1 MKKLLFILVS
11 MACSMTS
18 YAQLKVPT
26 YNDKYGLDFN
36 ISREDSTS
44 SLFHS
49 NAMETQIGVLKFMNK
64 EQKYEERFTLI
75 TPKVNT
81 FKSVLRNR
89 ILLPNGKEQKMGNI
103 SLKAKG
109 TDLEKLSIQVVGLND
124 KEERISD
131 KTCTFV
137 PDSTYSQLSCNFLVE
152 NMDMIEI
159 TIEAKGKPGKKA
171 KVSYAGLD
179 LKIDG
184 KSINNTPIRQ
194 LPETCLKEDKS
205 VTTDNRTSAIL
216 GKIKELEGKKIIG
229 IGESAEHHDK
239 IKQLVFDIMKE
250 GVNRMGCKLLILD
263 IPLSESLFFNRYISD
278 TLFVLPE
285 ELVEKEW
292 YKENATF
299 LNTLREYN
307 SQHLPKNYVKL
318 FGMNYNAFQ
327 SKEQSVMIDLFDFVA
342 YLNKK
347 PQMHEVDSLAIMLY
361 DNQPANALKYINYH
375 KVNLEKVLTQDEL
388 ECLMYQ
394 LSLCIKMK
402 KNNTEYFCHRDSIM
416 MENITFLTNTFAAK
430 MNDRVMI
437 NGHAIHLNKLSTYPD
452 GNQQSTGSYLHER
465 YGTSYASFIL
475 VTDQGSVK
483 YDNRLGIVINGL
495 LQKPVPGSIEQSMS
509 KLRKKLCYVP
519 ITEEH
524 NHLTLSRLSYSWNG
538 CQFYPVNLY
547 KRHDGIF
554 YIKGND
560 AFSKHTTKV
569 SKATML
575 EEMDKVEEISHK
587 VMNKIKK
594 RDALASE
601 MRDRCNLHK

>member
-1 MKKLLFILVS
+1 MNKVLYILVS
-11 MACSMTS
+11 MACSMSS

-44 SLFHS
+44 SFFHS

-64 EQKYEERFTLI
+64 EQKYEERFTLV

-89 ILLPNGKEQKMGNI
+89 ILLPDGKGLKMGNI
-103 SLKAKG
+103 SLEAKG
-109 TDLEKLSIQVVGLND
+109 TNLEKLSIQVVGLND
-124 KEERISD
+124 KEEKMSN

-137 PDSTYSQLSCNFLVE
+137 PDSTYSKLSCSFPVE
-152 NMDMIEI
+152 NMDMIDI
-159 TIEAKGKPGKKA
+159 TIEAKGKSGKKA
-171 KVSYAGLD
+171 KVSYAGLE

-205 VTTDNRTSAIL
+205 VTTDNRASAIL

-229 IGESAEHHDK
+229 FGESAEHHDN

-250 GVNRMGCKLLILD
+250 GVNRMGCRLLIFD
-263 IPLSESLFFNRYISD
+263 ISLSESLFFNRYISD

-299 LNTLREYN
+299 LNTLRKYN

-327 SKEQSVMIDLFDFVA
+327 SKDQNVMIDLFDFVA

-347 PQMHEVDSLAIMLY
+347 SQMHEVDSLAIMLY

-388 ECLMYQ
+388 KCL
-394 LSLCIKMK
+394 LFCIKMK
-402 KNNTEYFCHRDSIM
+402 KNYTDYFCYRDSIM

-430 MNDRVMI
+430 MNDKVMI
-437 NGHAIHLNKLSTYPD
+437 DGHAIHLNKLSTYPVD
-452 GNQQSTGSYLHER
+452 NQRSIGSYLHER

-475 VTDQGSVK
+475 VSDKGCVK
-483 YDNRLGIVINGL
+483 YDNRLGIATNGL
-495 LQKPVPGSIEQSMS
+495 LQKPVPSSIEQSMS
-509 KLRKKLCYVP
+509 KLGKKLCYVP
-519 ITEEH
+519 ITEEY
-524 NHLTLSRLSYSWNG
+524 NHLTLSRLSYTWNG

-601 MRDRCNLHK
+601 IRDRCNLHK